1 MTDQTPENQQDDIDL
16 APMKMSLLPPGD
28 VMSTLLG
35 TEPFMLVTFTM
46 EDGAV
51 TPSVVTGGG
60 FPQTAEG
67 VTEAVD
73 LLHGY
78 LHQGVVTDDVEAQS

>member
-1 MTDQTPENQQDDIDL
+1 MTTTLTEDRDDDDVDL
-16 APMKMSLLPPGD
+16 APMEMSLLPPGD
-28 VMSTLLG
+28 VMSMLLG
-35 TEPFMLVTFTM
+35 TEPFVLLTFTM

-51 TPSVVTGGG
+51 TPRVVTGGG
-60 FPQTAEG
+60 LPQSAQG

-78 LHQGVVTDDVEAQS
+78 LHQGAVTEVEAQP